1 MRLLVLVLQGA
12 QRKDAVLRS
21 RPQSHLGMV
30 GPPIGKGPG
39 ADVNVKRD
47 DGKTPLDNAKY
58 KPEIANLIRKYGGK
72 TAKEL
77 KAEGK

>member
-1 MRLLVLVLQGA
+1 
-12 QRKDAVLRS
+12 
-21 RPQSHLGMV
+21 
-30 GPPIGKGPG
+30 
-39 ADVNVKRD
+39 VKRD